1 MKGFQTFAKVCAFG
15 VVALSAS
22 TAAAW
27 QYYPGSAFKAYFASD
42 TSCFNVGSYSAL
54 RNDCSTTRTVIAS
67 IPMWTVGN
75 HPTTV
80 QIYGNNSWCE
90 TTTVNGVGNGA
101 HLGATTWTVAGPM
114 AWQTLNTGTRYVW
127 EDYALVFTCGLQAG
141 GVIGGFTID

>member
-1 MKGFQTFAKVCAFG
+1 MKGFQTLAKVCAFG
-15 VVALSAS
+15 VVALSAG

-27 QYYPGSAFKAYFASD
+27 QYYPGAAFKAAYASD
-42 TSCFNVGSYSAL
+42 ASCFNVSSYSAL
-54 RNDCSTTRTVIAS
+54 VNNCTTTRLAIATV
-67 IPMWTVGN
+67 PMWTAGY

-101 HLGATTWTVAGPM
+101 HLGTATYTVAGPM
-114 AWQTLNTGTRYVW
+114 AWQTLNTGDRYVW
-127 EDYALVFTCGLQAG
+127 EDFAIVFRCGLQSG